1 MIPEKSQHG
10 RVFVLLLTALCL
22 ISIAL
27 PTYSE
32 PLKETSDDYFGALKK
47 DFDRLATLPS
57 IKSPRTGP
65 VNGVFVS
72 ALKKHQTMSYLARVN
87 SRGIVVNEVIR
98 GEVPNR
104 KVHRKLGDAE
114 WYSFVVKNH
123 KPYCGFI
130 EDNGRYYLVWSDAVV
145 SKKHVAFVVGSR
157 IDIWDCFRKLSNETQ
172 QAFLVRIG
180 AKSLYSNKWKTESSF
195 LAEQLEVPGVDNVT
209 LLTEKAPATAKVAD
223 TLATSVTRDTSTAGA
238 SGQSVSGTTRNSAS
252 VTAVNKAQP
261 SKHRTL
267 FIVVAII
274 AVLLLAFLIFRFYV
288 WLNHQFLMR
297 SINKPD

>member
-1 MIPEKSQHG
+1 MILEEIQLRRSIAL
-10 RVFVLLLTALCL
+10 VLAAICL
-22 ISIAL
+22 FSIAL
-27 PTYSE
+27 PTASE
-32 PLKETSDDYFGALKK
+32 PVKEASDGYFAVLKK
-47 DFDRLATLPS
+47 DFDKLAALPS
-57 IKSPRTGP
+57 IKNPRTGP

-72 ALKKHQTMSYLARVN
+72 ALKKHQTVSYLARVN
-87 SRGIVVNEVIR
+87 SKGIVVNEVIR

-123 KPYCGFI
+123 KPYCGFT
-130 EDNGRYYLVWSDAVV
+130 EDNGRYYLVWSDAVLL
-145 SKKHVAFVVGSR
+145 KKRVAFVIGSR

-172 QAFLVRIG
+172 LAFLVRIG

-195 LAEQLEVPGVDNVT
+195 LEEKLEVPGADNVT
-209 LLTEKAPATAKVAD
+209 LLTEKAPVAAKVAE
-223 TLATSVTRDTSTAGA
+223 TLATSVTRDTSAAGS
-238 SGQSVSGTTRNSAS
+238 SGQSVSITRNSAS
-252 VTAVNKAQP
+252 VTAANKANP

-267 FIVVAII
+267 FIVLAIVA
-274 AVLLLAFLIFRFYV
+274 VVLLAFLIFRFYV

>member
-1 MIPEKSQHG
+1 MILDTRPPAFP
-10 RVFVLLLTALCL
+10 FVLAAICLL
-22 ISIAL
+22 SIAL
-27 PTYSE
+27 PTLPE
-32 PLKETSDDYFGALKK
+32 PIKEASDSYFAVLKK
-47 DFDRLATLPS
+47 DFDRLATLPF
-57 IKSPRTGP
+57 IKNPRTGP
-65 VNGVFVS
+65 ANGVFVS
-72 ALKKHQTMSYLARVN
+72 ALKKHQTVSYLARVN
-87 SRGIVVNEVIR
+87 SKGIVVNEVIR
-98 GEVPNR
+98 GEVPDR

-123 KPYCGFI
+123 KPYCGFT

-145 SKKHVAFVVGSR
+145 LKKRVAFVIGSR

-195 LAEQLEVPGVDNVT
+195 LAEQLEVPGADNIT
-209 LLTEKAPATAKVAD
+209 LLTEKAPVAAKVAE
-223 TLATSVTRDTSTAGA
+223 TLATSVTRDTSASGP
-238 SGQSVSGTTRNSAS
+238 SGQSVSGITQNSAS
-252 VTAVNKAQP
+252 AIAANKAHP

-267 FIVVAII
+267 FIVLAIV
-274 AVLLLAFLIFRFYV
+274 AVLLLAFLVFRFYV